1 MPQYVIP
8 SMAFRIGKILLEAQ
22 PAVVPSAGALAELRR
37 KVMKEAW
44 HQLGPGVRD
53 KFRSALRKA
62 WAETQ
67 PQSAPEVEVAFPAR
81 AFMQIHPQGVVVCN
95 TKVALVRLP
104 YETGAREPVCLNL
117 STLMRQLGTFSA
129 DRVRAVGIARVIV
142 GEDRS
147 VVVDWGPG
155 KKVTMYAEASLVPWW
170 NLWIGRPWMG
180 PFGIQ
185 DEVLDA
191 LTRIASAV
199 LDKEPAY
206 ELKRITITLE
216 TLAGKRDIYAYFAI
230 SPEDKPTE
238 PVADGFVSLLGQG
251 IPIPTMKMADPW
263 KGE

>member
-22 PAVVPSAGALAELRR
+22 PAVVPSAGALSEIRR
-37 KVMKEAW
+37 EVMKQAW

-117 STLMRQLGTFSA
+117 STLIRQLGTFSA

-147 VVVDWGPG
+147 VEVDWRPAA
-155 KKVTMYAEASLVPWW
+155 KKFIMYAEASLVPWW
-170 NLWIGRPWMG
+170 NLWTGRPWMG
-180 PFGIQ
+180 AFGIQ

-191 LTRIASAV
+191 LTTITSAI
-199 LDKEPAY
+199 LEKEPSDEPPA
-206 ELKRITITLE
+206 ITLE
-216 TLAGKRDIYAYFAI
+216 TLAGRRDIYAYFAI
-230 SPEDKPTE
+230 SPQSKPTQ

-263 KGE
+263 KER